1 MISTI
6 LKYFRFGGSHAG
18 RLRRGM
24 AWSLANSVFESLQ
37 ILALALVLSAA
48 ATQSLGPSVA
58 VSSFVVMLVS
68 IAGSAVCAHFKS
80 ENFCDG
86 NFSMCAEKRAE
97 IGDHM
102 RYLPMG
108 YFNANSLGE
117 IASTMTNTLDDVQN
131 VGGLVYTNVISGV
144 TLSAVMA
151 LMLAVMNP
159 LCGLVAIATILV
171 VLAVNA
177 IMQRASRAVSDRR
190 VRSQRAIV
198 GAVLEYVQGISVV
211 RAFSL
216 LDGAESRIDGAIAD
230 CERANLALELSFIA
244 FMVLE
249 AVACKAASILM
260 CLLSVSLW
268 VSGAMETGTCLT
280 MIVASFIVFAKLEL
294 AGSYASLLRQI
305 DVSMDKV
312 TGLLATPPMDEGA
325 GLSSGD
331 GFGIEL
337 DDVSFSYGE
346 RTVIDH
352 VSLSIP
358 EGTSCAIVGPSGSG
372 KTTLSQLM
380 ARFWDVGSGR
390 VLVGGRDVRD
400 WKVDALL
407 SNFSMVFQ
415 GVYLFD
421 DTIENN
427 IKFGRPEATHEE
439 VVEAARRACCD
450 DFVGRLA
457 EGYGTRI
464 GEGGATLSGGER
476 QRLSIARAILKD
488 APIVVLDEATA
499 NVDPENELEL
509 QRAIAELKRGKTVI
523 MIAHRLKTVRDADQ
537 IVVLDA
543 GRVVQWGTHESL
555 MREEGIYRDFVG
567 MRERAIGW
575 KIARG

>member
-6 LKYFRFGGSHAG
+6 LKYFRFGGSHAR

-24 AWSLANSVFESLQ
+24 AWALATSIFESLQ
-37 ILALALVLSAA
+37 IMAVALVLSAV
-48 ATQSLGPSVA
+48 ATQTVG
-58 VSSFVVMLVS
+58 SSSAIASGAVMLVS
-68 IAGSAVCAHFKS
+68 IVGCAVCAHFKS
-80 ENFCDG
+80 ESFCDG
-86 NFSMCAEKRAE
+86 NYSMCAEKRTQ
-97 IGDHM
+97 IGDRM

-131 VGGLVYTNVISGV
+131 VGGLVYTNVISGI
-144 TLSAVMA
+144 TLSLVMT
-151 LMLAVMNP
+151 LMLAAMNP
-159 LCGLVAIATILV
+159 LCGLLAIITILA
-171 VLAVNA
+171 VLAINA
-177 IMQRASRAVSDRR
+177 LMQHVSRAVSDRR
-190 VRSQRAIV
+190 VHSQRAIV

-216 LDGAESRIDGAIAD
+216 LHGAESRLDGAIAD
-230 CERANLALELSFIA
+230 CEHANLALELRFIV
-244 FMVLE
+244 FMILE
-249 AVACKAASILM
+249 AVTCKAASILM

-268 VSGAMETGTCLT
+268 LSGSMETGTCLT
-280 MIVASFIVFAKLEL
+280 MIVASFMVFTKLEL
-294 AGSYASLLRQI
+294 AGSYASLLRQV
-305 DVSMDKV
+305 DMGMDKV
-312 TGLLATPPMDEGA
+312 TSLLTTPTMDEGA
-325 GLSSGD
+325 HLCSGD

-337 DDVSFSYGE
+337 QDVSFAYGQ
-346 RTVIDH
+346 RPVVSH

-380 ARFWDVGSGR
+380 ARFWDVRAGR

-400 WKVDALL
+400 WEVDALL

-427 IKFGRPEATHEE
+427 IKFGRPDATHDE
-439 VVEAARRACCD
+439 VVDAARRACCD
-450 DFVGRLA
+450 GFIERL
-457 EGYGTRI
+457 EGGYEARI

-476 QRLSIARAILKD
+476 QRLSIARAILKN

-509 QRAIAELKRGKTVI
+509 QHAIAELERGKTVI

-537 IVVLDA
+537 IVVMD
-543 GRVVQWGTHESL
+543 GGCVVQRGTHESL
-555 MREEGIYRDFVG
+555 MDEGGIYRDFVG
-567 MRERAIGW
+567 MRERTIGW
-575 KIARG
+575 KLARA

>member
-24 AWSLANSVFESLQ
+24 AWSLVNSVFESLQ

-48 ATQSLGPSVA
+48 ATQSLGPSSA
-58 VSSFVVMLVS
+58 VSSLAVMLVS
-68 IAGSAVCAHFKS
+68 IVGCAVCAHFKS

-131 VGGLVYTNVISGV
+131 VGGLVYSNVISGA
-144 TLSAVMA
+144 TLSVVMA
-151 LMLAVMNP
+151 LMLAVMDP

-177 IMQRASRAVSDRR
+177 VMQRMSRAVSDRR

-216 LDGAESRIDGAIAD
+216 LNGAESRIDGAIAD
-230 CERANLALELSFIA
+230 CERANLALELSFIG

-249 AVACKAASILM
+249 TVACKAASILM

-268 VSGAMETGTCLT
+268 ISGSMETGTCLT

-312 TGLLATPPMDEGA
+312 TGLLATPPMGEGA
-325 GLSSGD
+325 GLSSGED
-331 GFGIEL
+331 FGVEL

-390 VLVGGRDVRD
+390 VLVGGQDVRD
-400 WKVDALL
+400 WEVDALL

-427 IKFGRPEATHEE
+427 IKFGCPEATHEE

-450 DFVGRLA
+450 GFIERLA

-523 MIAHRLKTVRDADQ
+523 LIAHRLKTVRDADQ

-543 GRVVQWGTHESL
+543 GRVVQRGTHESL
-555 MREEGIYRDFVG
+555 MREEGIYRDFVD
-567 MRERAIGW
+567 MRERTIGW
-575 KIARG
+575 KIAQG